1 MRVSDYRRKKLEL
14 YGTHELFRPDH
25 AANSALRS
33 LATRDA
39 MHDCAAWLASGNTVA
54 VSIRELKKKMSKI
67 ISKPARGPLCF
78 HSQIHNKKQN
88 QFLFYFSIFFFFF

>member
-25 AANSALRS
+25 AANSDLRS

-39 MHDCAAWLASGNTVA
+39 MHDCAAWLASGKTVA
-54 VSIRELKKKMSKI
+54 VSIKNLNKKK
-67 ISKPARGPLCF
+67 
-78 HSQIHNKKQN
+78 KKKC
-88 QFLFYFSIFFFFF
+88 I